1 MATTASDIYVR
12 SGASGSF
19 TAVQFV
25 QGGWITVPSASNMYS
40 IYEDRLAD
48 GQIIYV
54 QSQNQLYSVSKFIAF
69 ETPGYAGLENSAS
82 FSPFAFAAT
91 NTGSFAITGS
101 NQFKASQSITGSLS
115 ITSGSFDITGVTNNI
130 FIIRNSSSAAIM
142 TVSQSGVIVLATQSS
157 TPTGTAPNGA
167 IAFTATDFFV
177 GLD

>member
-54 QSQNQLYSVSKFIAF
+54 QNQNQLYSVSKFIAF

-82 FSPFAFAAT
+82 FTAFAFSAT
-91 NTGSFAITGS
+91 NTGSFAVTGS
-101 NQFKASQSITGSLS
+101 NQFKASQSITGSLF
-115 ITSGSFDITGVTNNI
+115 ITSGSFDLTGVTNDI

-142 TVSQSGVIVLATQSS
+142 TVSQSGVVILATQSVELS
-157 TPTGTAPNGA
+157 GTAPNGGLY
-167 IAFTATDFFV
+167 FTSGNFFV

>member
-54 QSQNQLYSVSKFIAF
+54 QNQNQLYSVSKFIAF
-69 ETPGYAGLENSAS
+69 ETPGYAGFKILHPFLPLHLLLQTRVHLQLLDQTNSK
-82 FSPFAFAAT
+82 
-91 NTGSFAITGS
+91 
-101 NQFKASQSITGSLS
+101 Q
-115 ITSGSFDITGVTNNI
+115 
-130 FIIRNSSSAAIM
+130 
-142 TVSQSGVIVLATQSS
+142 VSRLRVVYL
-157 TPTGTAPNGA
+157 
-167 IAFTATDFFV
+167 
-177 GLD
+177 